1 MEMEPV
7 RKGDVQLGKPLPY
20 SLYDDRQ
27 NLLLRAGNV
36 VQSEHQLEELS
47 TKGLYRKQRPKSDA
61 AARPERD
68 SPKEERGSETTAT
81 LEEVKPQ
88 IGDPLQLQTV
98 GEQTPQRYGVR
109 LIGFLKGRS
118 VIVSTPIQDGKVLFM
133 REGQSFVVRL
143 FSGRSAYAF
152 PSTVWKVA
160 NTPYP
165 HLHLTYP
172 AQLRG
177 VVVRRSGRA
186 KVNLIAAV
194 IDANGRP
201 AAGAIVDIS
210 KGGAS
215 MSAKTA
221 LGEKGA
227 ALQVKFRILLDEF
240 EQYITVGAVIRAV
253 SRQAQS
259 EGEPDVIQHG
269 LEFVDVQPSD
279 ALALTAFVYQK
290 LLEQMADI

>member
-1 MEMEPV
+1 MEMV
-7 RKGDVQLGKPLPY
+7 QVMKGDVQLGKPLPY
-20 SLYDDRQ
+20 SLYDDGK
-27 NLLLRAGNV
+27 NLLVRAGNV
-36 VQSEHQLEELS
+36 VQTESQLEELS
-47 TKGLYRKQRPKSDA
+47 SKGLYRRQAAQSDVTSAKTRPA
-61 AARPERD
+61 APER
-68 SPKEERGSETTAT
+68 STETCAT
-81 LEEVKPQ
+81 LEDVKPQ

-98 GEQTPQRYGVR
+98 GDQQAQRYGVR

-118 VIVSTPIQDGKVLFM
+118 VIVSTPVQDGKVLFM

-194 IDANGRP
+194 VDAQGR
-201 AAGAIVDIS
+201 AGAGALIDIS

-215 MSAKTA
+215 LTSKTVLGAK
-221 LGEKGA
+221 GDM
-227 ALQVKFRILLDEF
+227 LQVKFRILLDEF
-240 EQYITVGAVIRAV
+240 EQYINIGAIVRAV
-253 SRQAQS
+253 TRQAQT
-259 EGEPDVIQHG
+259 EGEPEVIQHG
-269 LEFVDVQPSD
+269 LEFADVPSHD

-290 LLEQMADI
+290 LLEQMADV